1 MATSTYYNRFVW
13 GKWNYRANFG
23 KTLPNWIVG
32 LEWFKEENIT
42 YVKDEGANLN
52 SMTTILKFVV
62 DCEVFGTEDSFQ
74 GICLVM
80 HFLKHAIIR

>member
-1 MATSTYYNRFVW
+1 
-13 GKWNYRANFG
+13 
-23 KTLPNWIVG
+23 
-32 LEWFKEENIT
+32 
-42 YVKDEGANLN
+42 VKDEGANLN